1 MTEPKSDKVADRQHV
16 LVDAAKFRIF
26 KSWNPGSARLWPGAR
41 LHDGQHA
48 RARDKHMHAVE
59 YAPPLSHVESVQ
71 EERFEV
77 APRLR
82 LTGCQPPILFSVGAL
97 ARQLKR
103 HVTTI
108 RPLPKVGA
116 TH

>member
-77 APRLR
+77 APRR
-82 LTGCQPPILFSVGAL
+82 KSMRRV
-97 ARQLKR
+97 R
-103 HVTTI
+103 
-108 RPLPKVGA
+108 
-116 TH
+116 